1 MDEQT
6 ACIALS
12 RIKGLNNFQRRGI
25 ASAYGEIG
33 PLFEGKAKH
42 YNKDFMAP
50 ILSFRDWKG
59 IEGDLKALEKM
70 GASVLTIKDGE
81 YPQLL
86 RNIPDAPVVLY
97 RKGLLP
103 PGTNTLAVVGSRKA
117 SFEGMNLAEKIA
129 ETLSAAG
136 ITIVSGLARGID
148 SAAHKGALKGEGKTI
163 GVLGCGIDICYPAEN
178 KRLFERMGD
187 EAAVLT
193 EYMPGERPLQ
203 FHFPERNRIIAG
215 LSRGVLVIEAS
226 QKSGSL
232 ITARLGLE
240 YGREVMAIPG
250 NVFNEEYRGANRLI
264 KEGARL
270 VDGIGD
276 IVATCFPGVALARK
290 ENVELD
296 GNEKYI
302 YALVGFQK
310 VHIDEVIEKSK
321 MEAKQVM
328 AVLTRLE
335 MKETIR
341 QLPGGFYI
349 KAAHGS

>member
-1 MDEQT
+1 MDERI

-12 RIKGLNNFQRRGI
+12 RIRSLDNIQKRRIIDGC
-25 ASAYGEIG
+25 EELG
-33 PLFEGKAKH
+33 PLFEGKAG
-42 YNKDFMAP
+42 YYDKDLTARVS
-50 ILSFRDWKG
+50 SFKDWKG
-59 IEGDLKALEKM
+59 IDNDLETLEKM
-70 GASVLTIKDGE
+70 GAAVLTIKDGE

-86 RNIPDAPVVLY
+86 KNIPDAPIALY
-97 RKGLLP
+97 KKGSLP
-103 PGTNTLAVVGSRKA
+103 QGKDALAIVGSRRA

-129 ETLSAAG
+129 QTLSSVG
-136 ITIVSGLARGID
+136 ITIVSGLARGVD

-163 GVLGCGIDICYPAEN
+163 GVLGCGIDICYPPEN
-178 KRLFERMGD
+178 KKLMERMCN

-193 EYMPGERPLQ
+193 EYTPGEQPLP

-215 LSRGVLVIEAS
+215 LAQGILVIEAS

-250 NVFNEEYRGANRLI
+250 SVFSEEYRGANRLI
-264 KEGARL
+264 KEGAKL
-270 VDGIGD
+270 VDGIED
-276 IVATCFPGVALARK
+276 IITTCFPGLSFIKK

-310 VHIDEVIEKSK
+310 THIDEVIEKSK
-321 MEAKQVM
+321 METKQVM
-328 AVLTRLE
+328 AILTRLE
-335 MKETIR
+335 MKETVR
-341 QLPGGFYI
+341 QLHGGYYI
-349 KAAHGS
+349 KTDHR

>member
-1 MDEQT
+1 MDERT

-12 RIKGLNNFQRRGI
+12 RIEGLNNFQKREI
-25 ASAYGEIG
+25 AFASGEIG
-33 PLFEGKAKH
+33 PLFEGKRNHCIKGLT
-42 YNKDFMAP
+42 AP

-59 IEGDLKALEKM
+59 IGDDLKALEKM
-70 GASVLTIKDGE
+70 GADVLTIKDEE

-86 RNIPDAPVVLY
+86 REIPDAPVVLY
-97 RKGLLP
+97 RKGPLP
-103 PGTNTLAVVGSRKA
+103 LGANTLAIVGSRKA

-148 SAAHKGALKGEGKTI
+148 AAAHKGALKGEGKTI

-193 EYMPGERPLQ
+193 EYMPGEKPLH

-215 LSRGVLVIEAS
+215 LARGVLVIEAS
-226 QKSGSL
+226 QRSGSL

-240 YGREVMAIPG
+240 YGREVMAVPG
-250 NVFNEEYRGANRLI
+250 SVFNEEYRGANMLI

-276 IVATCFPGVALARK
+276 IVTTCFPGIALVRK

-296 GNEKYI
+296 ANEKYI
-302 YALVGFQK
+302 YGLVGFQK
-310 VHIDEVIEKSK
+310 VHIDEVIEKSA

-328 AVLTRLE
+328 AVLTQLE

-349 KAAHGS
+349 KTAHS

>member
-1 MDEQT
+1 MDERT

-12 RIKGLNNFQRRGI
+12 RIKGLNNFQKREI
-25 ASAYGEIG
+25 AVGCEEIG
-33 PLFEGKAKH
+33 PLFEGKTKY
-42 YNKDFMAP
+42 YNNGLAVP
-50 ILSFRDWKG
+50 ALSFRDWKG
-59 IEGDLKALEKM
+59 IADDLKALEEM
-70 GASVLTIKDGE
+70 GANVLTIKDKE
-81 YPQLL
+81 YPQTL

-97 RKGLLP
+97 RKGSLP
-103 PGTNTLAVVGSRKA
+103 PGTNTLAIVGSRRA
-117 SFEGMNLAEKIA
+117 SLEGMNLAEKIA
-129 ETLSAAG
+129 ETLSVAG

-148 SAAHKGALKGEGKTI
+148 SAAHKGALRGKGKTI

-178 KRLFERMGD
+178 NKLFKRMGD
-187 EAAVLT
+187 EAAVMT
-193 EYMPGERPLQ
+193 EYVPGEQPFQ
-203 FHFPERNRIIAG
+203 SHFPERNRIIAG
-215 LSRGVLVIEAS
+215 LAKGVLVIEAS
-226 QKSGSL
+226 QRSGSL

-250 NVFNEEYRGANRLI
+250 SVFNDEYRGANTLI
-264 KEGARL
+264 KEGAKL

-276 IVATCFPGVALARK
+276 IITTCFPGVTFAEK

-302 YALVGFQK
+302 YALVDFQK
-310 VHIDEVIEKSK
+310 THIDEVIERSK

-341 QLPGGFYI
+341 QLPGGYYI
-349 KAAHGS
+349 KTAHS